1 VTKRVTIEWPDLN
14 ISVSA
19 TLLEEKNPELCDVF
33 WSHLPFES
41 VQEHTVVSGKGTYC
55 WAPIVTTAPARH
67 TERSTETPVGRLQY
81 IGATGNKIGLV
92 YGPITEPLE
101 HAIPIGQVV
110 EDDLEKLKVVGRAVW
125 DSTFYTKK
133 IIMVHFMKA
142 PGT

>member
-1 VTKRVTIEWPDLN
+1 VTKAVIVEWPDLD
-14 ISVSA
+14 IRVSA
-19 TLLEEKNPELCDVF
+19 TLLEDRNPELCEVF

-41 VQEHTVVSGKGTYC
+41 VQEHTVVSGNGMYC
-55 WAPIVTTAPARH
+55 WAPIVTTEPARH

-110 EDDLEKLKVVGRAVW
+110 EDDLEKLKVVGKAVW
-125 DSTFYTKK
+125 DSAFYTKR
-133 IIMVHFMKA
+133 IIKVLFKK
-142 PGT
+142 P